1 MSEPLPD
8 FDGLLDW
15 PRLQE
20 WVASQPALPGDGP
33 VTAVEQLTGGS
44 QNNIFLLTRGEG
56 ERMVLRRPPR
66 HLRKNSNDTMLREA
80 RVLGAIAGSGVP
92 HPEFFAACA
101 DTDVIGVCFYVM
113 GAIDGFTPMGPL
125 PGSYGTDVEWRR
137 TLSFEL
143 VEGAAAPGRGRR
155 ERGRAVGFRQGREL
169 VGAPGVAVA
178 FTARRLLAAR
188 GLRRVRAPGCRP
200 GRRLA
205 RGEPAGGLPHRHHP
219 RRLPVR
225 QRDVR
230 SPTHPS
236 SRRSSTGSCRH
247 SAIRCSTSVGC

>member
-1 MSEPLPD
+1 MSEALDD

-20 WVASQPALPGDGP
+20 WVASQPGLPGDGP

-44 QNNIFLLTRGEG
+44 QNNIFLLTRGGGERM

-92 HPEFFAACA
+92 HPEFFAVCA

-113 GAIDGFTPMGPL
+113 GAIDGFTPMGQM

-143 VEGAAAPGRGRR
+143 VEGAARLG
-155 ERGRAVGFRQGREL
+155 AVEQTR
-169 VGAPGVAVA
+169 
-178 FTARRLLAAR
+178 
-188 GLRRVRAPGCRP
+188 
-200 GRRLA
+200 
-205 RGEPAGGLPHRHHP
+205 
-219 RRLPVR
+219 
-225 QRDVR
+225 
-230 SPTHPS
+230 
-236 SRRSSTGSCRH
+236 
-247 SAIRCSTSVGC
+247 